1 MRTIWARSVLTAP
14 DRSRSI
20 AGKSLR
26 ASYFSQTI
34 AIILSAWFVLAPGL
48 VAAPAEVPTPAR
60 AGGLVVAT
68 DPPGARVFVD
78 GELAGV
84 TPLVVDR
91 VSEGAHRVRVSKTGY
106 LDNARVI
113 GVEPGRSSALRV
125 TLTPSTTPPSRADA
139 QSGTGH
145 SSTPVFRNPWVIGAA
160 VGSAAALVLLLRQN
174 QAPSVSSIAV
184 APDGTAMAGVT
195 PIRFQATTTDPDGD
209 TLAYTW
215 NFGDGTADSHLES
228 PAHTYAVPGTYV
240 VAFSVSD
247 GHDAVDATKSVT
259 VGPSLAGNWSGGVDP
274 VFGCPVTLV
283 LTQSPD
289 TLGGTVSIGGI
300 CNASV
305 ALQTGSVS
313 PLAHPATVTWQ
324 TASYSNTVQ
333 GTSYVG
339 INLSFTGHTAGDGR
353 SLSGT
358 LTENQP
364 SFNLSIPLAVT
375 FNK

>member
-1 MRTIWARSVLTAP
+1 VRRKVLTAP

-34 AIILSAWFVLAPGL
+34 AIALCACFVLAPGV
-48 VAAPAEVPTPAR
+48 VAAPAEAPTVAQ
-60 AGGLVVAT
+60 AGGLLVAT
-68 DPPGARVFVD
+68 DPPGASVFLD
-78 GELAGV
+78 GRLAGI
-84 TPLVVDR
+84 TPLAIAR
-91 VSEGAHRVRVSKTGY
+91 VSAGDHRVRVSKNGY

-113 GVEPGRSSALRV
+113 GVESGRSSSLRV
-125 TLTPSTTPPSRADA
+125 TLT
-139 QSGTGH
+139 QSVASSAKAETQNGSGH
-145 SSTPVFRNPWVIGAA
+145 SSRPVYRNPWVIASAA
-160 VGSAAALVLLLRQN
+160 GSVAALVILLRQN
-174 QAPSVSSIAV
+174 QAPSVSGISV
-184 APDGTAMAGVT
+184 SPDGTAMAGVT
-195 PIRFQATTTDPDGD
+195 PVRFQATTTDPDGD
-209 TLAYTW
+209 ALTFTW
-215 NFGDGTADSHLES
+215 NFGDGTADSRLES
-228 PAHTYAVPGTYV
+228 PTHTYSAPGTYI

-247 GHDAVDATKSVT
+247 GHDAVDATKSVS
-259 VGPSLAGNWSGGVDP
+259 VGPSLTGNWSGGIDP
-274 VFGCPVTLV
+274 VFGCPVTLL

-289 TLGGTVSIGGI
+289 ILGGTLNIGGV

-324 TASYSNTVQ
+324 TATYSNAVQ
-333 GTSYVG
+333 GTTYTG
-339 INLSFTGHTAGDGR
+339 INLSFTGHTASDGR
-353 SLSGT
+353 SFSGT